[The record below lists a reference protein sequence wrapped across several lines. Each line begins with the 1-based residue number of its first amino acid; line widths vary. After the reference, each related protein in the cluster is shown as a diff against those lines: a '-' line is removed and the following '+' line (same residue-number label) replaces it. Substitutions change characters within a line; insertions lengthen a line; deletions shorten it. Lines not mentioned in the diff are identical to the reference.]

1 MLIKAIGKV
10 ISILPNAHL
19 YLVGKYD
26 RGSSY
31 FNDINDYIKRH
42 QLEKNVH
49 FIGFDAN
56 PYRWVKNCDCYVM
69 PSRLEGLPNSLIDA
83 MYLRK
88 PVVATKCIPVIER
101 IVKDGYN
108 GYLAENNNVDSIV
121 EKMIAALRLKNFTMT
136 YKPVDKRDII
146 NLFATI

>member
-1 MLIKAIGKV
+1 
-10 ISILPNAHL
+10 
-19 YLVGKYD
+19 
-26 RGSSY
+26 
-31 FNDINDYIKRH
+31 
-42 QLEKNVH
+42 
-49 FIGFDAN
+49 
-56 PYRWVKNCDCYVM
+56 
-69 PSRLEGLPNSLIDA
+69 